1 MKLFTKKTATVA
13 KSPLDAQPPVSPMVS
28 EHAPLPPP
36 SRATSSD
43 EGVPYTRLNEWLLVN
58 VSTDPV
64 DRRRQELHLRGRC
77 YTHVSATPL
86 GDWIYRHD
94 S

>member
-1 MKLFTKKTATVA
+1 MKLFTKKAA
-13 KSPLDAQPPVSPMVS
+13 KMSPLDVPPPASPMAS
-28 EHAPLPPP
+28 EHAPAPPP
-36 SRATSSD
+36 SRSTSSD

-77 YTHVSATPL
+77 YTHVAETPL